1 MKEEVEGREIMENM
15 QYLKELLHQEWE
27 RSGITTAEVIFPI
40 AGMEAVNK
48 RVQAAI
54 GKSIMQTENRE
65 FTFKHSMDVTKEC
78 YLLLRLA
85 RKIKKAEE
93 ISNKKQDKRFIVKLD
108 REEYGVF
115 QCLFQTEGR

>member
-1 MKEEVEGREIMENM
+1 MKEEVAGKEIMENM
-15 QYLKELLHQEWE
+15 QYLKELLQQEWE

-54 GKSIMQTENRE
+54 GKSIMQTENKE
-65 FTFKHSMDVTKEC
+65 FTFKQSMDVTKEC

-93 ISNKKQDKRFIVKLD
+93 IRNKKQDKRFIVKLD